1 MKVRCGSCRTE
12 FEVPGAGRF
21 ACPVCGS
28 VNVVRAASGQQ
39 PPPQQQQQP
48 PPQQNMGGYRT
59 APGVIPPGGATP
71 PPPPPPDDPL
81 PKVECPE
88 CDFSFVVGKIAVA
101 TCPNCSAEVETGI
114 EEENEA

>member
-28 VNVVRAASGQQ
+28 VNVVRAAAGQQ
-39 PPPQQQQQP
+39 PPPQ
-48 PPQQNMGGYRT
+48 PQATPQGNMGGYQS

-71 PPPPPPDDPL
+71 PPPPPPDEPL
-81 PKVECPE
+81 PKVQCPE

-101 TCPNCSAEVETGI
+101 TCPNCTAEVETGI
-114 EEENEA
+114 EEEADA

>member
-28 VNVVRAASGQQ
+28 VNVVRTAAGQ
-39 PPPQQQQQP
+39 PPPQQQ
-48 PPQQNMGGYRT
+48 PPQQQNLGGYRT
-59 APGVIPPGGATP
+59 APGVVPGGGAP
-71 PPPPPPDDPL
+71 PPPPPPPPEQPL
-81 PKVECPE
+81 PKVQCPE
-88 CDFSFVVGKIAVA
+88 CEFSFVVGKIATA

-114 EEENEA
+114 EEEATG